1 MVCWPFFADQQT
13 NCWFACNKWRIGMK
27 MDNNVKRDEVEKL
40 VKELMEGKSGA
51 KMKSQVMECK
61 KAEEATSP

>member
-1 MVCWPFFADQQT
+1 
-13 NCWFACNKWRIGMK
+13 MK